1 MTHDMNDDVERRLR
15 DADPARAPHVYR
27 PDAAFIDE
35 LTEATMT
42 TTTSRPDAAPRSRRI
57 PMAVAAGTVAILGS
71 AAAFSALSSSE
82 DDAPGETI
90 RLTLP
95 SSSAA
100 SSCIGYSVDVL
111 AGMPTAFSGEAVE
124 VTSETVTVGVDTWYR
139 GGDAETVV
147 LAAPPSER
155 VALDGLA
162 EFVEGGRYLVTASE
176 DGAVNGCGYSGPW
189 SIEGS
194 ADFEEAFAG

>member
-42 TTTSRPDAAPRSRRI
+42 TTHTDTARQSRRI
-57 PMAVAAGTVAILGS
+57 PLAVAAGTVTILGLG
-71 AAAFSALSSSE
+71 AVAFGALGSSE

-95 SSSAA
+95 SSAAA
-100 SSCIGYSVDVL
+100 SSCIGYSIDVL
-111 AGMPTAFSGEAVE
+111 AGMPTAFSGEAVA
-124 VTSETVTVGVDTWYR
+124 VTNETVTVSVDTWYR

-189 SIEGS
+189 SSEGA
-194 ADFEEAFAG
+194 ADFDTAFND